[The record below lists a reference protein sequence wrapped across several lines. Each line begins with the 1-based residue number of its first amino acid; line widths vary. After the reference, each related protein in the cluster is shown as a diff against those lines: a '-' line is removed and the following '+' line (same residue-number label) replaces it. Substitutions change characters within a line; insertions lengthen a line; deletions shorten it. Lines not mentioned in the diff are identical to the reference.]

1 MRYHLATHIFLLIIF
16 VISGKLSAEPE
27 QKNEAPWDTLM
38 AKLQVIESMKQPDSV
53 KAAMTKELFDNY
65 DLQAADY
72 SRFYNNFLEK
82 TTEQQLNFL
91 KKVENIILEMLKQ
104 NYEITP
110 EDPKRE

>member
-1 MRYHLATHIFLLIIF
+1 
-16 VISGKLSAEPE
+16 
-27 QKNEAPWDTLM
+27 
-38 AKLQVIESMKQPDSV
+38 
-53 KAAMTKELFDNY
+53 MTKELFDNY

-72 SRFYNNFLEK
+72 SRFYNNFLGK
-82 TTEQQLNFL
+82 APEQQLNFL